1 MIVMARKE
9 AARSSNIIARTLDI
23 TNGCAYLHEFLGVL
37 QISNV
42 IAFVDLLSVTPDMFE
57 IASNHPNVSMA

>member
-1 MIVMARKE
+1 MAREE

-23 TNGCAYLHEFLGVL
+23 TDGCACLHEFLGVL

-42 IAFVDLLSVTPDMFE
+42 IAFVDLLSVRPDMFE

>member
-1 MIVMARKE
+1 MAREE
-9 AARSSNIIARTLDI
+9 ATRSTNIIARILDI
-23 TNGCAYLHEFLGVL
+23 TDGCACLHEFQGVL

-42 IAFVDLLSVTPDMFE
+42 IAFVALLSVTPDMFE